1 MQESRKRE
9 RKDSDDNTESPTRT
23 DTNKKILPIHERNE
37 SHTHTPVSLELEREE
52 EVQESQF
59 QESQFQITRIN
70 EFGRFVKNNL
80 PSPRR
85 AIISSKIESM
95 RKQVQNKSVRKL
107 RVSDCYRSIMESN
120 NSLKTEEILELKHDM
135 RFFQSQHNL
144 ILESTKQETIGKI
157 VAMEHL
163 LNEKIQELDELR
175 GHQVNSSSIIWPW
188 ETNGYP
194 HQFEK
199 DQIFHTGDENSDDL
213 MHHIIYSKRK
223 KPTITPSSSTKATT
237 PQTITYFQ

>member
-1 MQESRKRE
+1 MNE
-9 RKDSDDNTESPTRT
+9 
-23 DTNKKILPIHERNE
+23 TN
-37 SHTHTPVSLELEREE
+37 HTHTPVSLELEREE

-120 NSLKTEEILELKHDM
+120 NSLKTEEILKLKHDI
-135 RFFQSQHNL
+135 RFFQNQHNL

-175 GHQVNSSSIIWPW
+175 VILINSRKIKFSIQAMKIPM
-188 ETNGYP
+188 
-194 HQFEK
+194 
-199 DQIFHTGDENSDDL
+199 I
-213 MHHIIYSKRK
+213 
-223 KPTITPSSSTKATT
+223 
-237 PQTITYFQ
+237 